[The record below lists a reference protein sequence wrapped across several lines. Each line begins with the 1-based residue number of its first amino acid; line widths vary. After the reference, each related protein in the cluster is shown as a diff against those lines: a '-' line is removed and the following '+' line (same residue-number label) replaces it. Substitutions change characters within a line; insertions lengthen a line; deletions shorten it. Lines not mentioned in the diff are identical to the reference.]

1 MIHATTTSSQSR
13 YVAHCQPRLMVRATG
28 VSVLVQQGRTTQTL
42 AKVEQISMDTAA
54 LLGDFSLTPGEH
66 VTLFFRVR
74 GMLPLKASA
83 EVSEVTDKHVT
94 VGFIELEP
102 AMRDMINRVM
112 LAELS
117 ANFRSSRDALR
128 IR

>member
-1 MIHATTTSSQSR
+1 
-13 YVAHCQPRLMVRATG
+13 MVRATG

-42 AKVEQISMDTAA
+42 AKVERISMDAA
-54 LLGDFSLTPGEH
+54 ELPAGGASLTLGER
-66 VTLFFRVR
+66 VTLFFRVS

-83 EVSEVTDKHVT
+83 EVSEVTDKKV
-94 VGFIELEP
+94 VVNFFELEP

-128 IR
+128 VR